1 MTTQM
6 KRIATA
12 AVLTAAAAMPA
23 VAAAAPAHAD
33 DVGNISNVAYLS
45 KTPCGSGYQEI
56 DVHTS
61 QFGYLVYVCYK

>member
-1 MTTQM
+1 VLAA
-6 KRIATA
+6 IAA
-12 AVLTAAAAMPA
+12 LPA

-33 DVGNISNVAYLS
+33 SGPNVSNLAYFS

-56 DVHTS
+56 DVHTT